1 MNNTTD
7 PAGPAAPPPTGGA
20 PGPGDPGHAKGH
32 ALDGFYDGL
41 RRPGILRP
49 TDGRWFAGVA
59 SGIANRLGVDP
70 LVIRAAFILFGLF
83 FGAGIAL
90 YLVLW
95 LLMPDDRGRLSIE
108 QALKHGEGGSI
119 FLLVVTAIAVL
130 GGGPWDGDM
139 QGMRI
144 VGLVLLGGG
153 AWFFLTR
160 TDSGRQM
167 LEQIRSRQPSA
178 GSATAAG
185 PATSPAA
192 ASAMSTGNAAANAG
206 ATLPPPTVVP
216 VTPPA
221 PRVRT
226 RTIGFAPGL
235 LVLGLAV
242 VTAAAIGHSANTFD
256 WPGNHMAVGVA
267 AGLAVLGLGI
277 VGAGVAGRRSGW
289 LAPFAVAGIITS
301 LAFSVAPQGL
311 DHPWSAGDPT
321 YRPTSLQPENSYE
334 LGFGQLTIDLSGTTP
349 AGQKVEALL
358 VAGELD
364 ITIPDDAHVQINTKA
379 RAGELHGVAGSSE
392 GADDPVQVD
401 GVNLERTY
409 HYGGKPGEPVDLTID
424 AEIGFGQITILTE
437 EKQ

>member
-301 LAFSVAPQGL
+301 VTVSVLPAGIAR
-311 DHPWSAGDPT
+311 PWEAGERQ
-321 YRPTSLQPENSYE
+321 YRVTSLDVGAYS
-334 LGFGQLTIDLSGTTP
+334 L
-349 AGQKVEALL
+349 A
-358 VAGELD
+358 AGELSVD
-364 ITIPDDAHVQINTKA
+364 LSDANYQATPGPDTVEAVVGVGELQLVVPDGVHVVVNAKGA
-379 RAGELHGVAGSSE
+379 AGEVVAFASDAGVESSR
-392 GADDPVQVD
+392 D
-401 GVNLERTY
+401 GTSWREQYT
-409 HYGGKPGEPVDLTID
+409 YGGATSAK
-424 AEIGFGQITILTE
+424 AEIVVNAEVGLGQITIRKEATS
-437 EKQ
+437 